1 MPTTN
6 KPMFGFPTTVNTAES
21 RSVALLVAGEAEAE
35 RLARNTCSPRVW
47 HLPPTRT
54 HVLRLALFAV
64 MYALWYLLVGVPGL
78 CYLVYLFPLLAGA
91 DAALRALN
99 QRAIA

>member
-1 MPTTN
+1 
-6 KPMFGFPTTVNTAES
+6 
-21 RSVALLVAGEAEAE
+21 
-35 RLARNTCSPRVW
+35 
-47 HLPPTRT
+47 
-54 HVLRLALFAV
+54 